1 MLQLQVRDRGNYIFF
16 ILHPAHFYLHHT
28 LTPTTDLRGHL
39 ISSTLLYPNF
49 SFPFP
54 LLRQQL

>member
-1 MLQLQVRDRGNYIFF
+1 MLQLQVRDKDNYFFF
-16 ILHPAHFYLHHT
+16 ILHPALFSFHQT
-28 LTPTTDLRGHL
+28 LPPMTDSRGHL

>member
-1 MLQLQVRDRGNYIFF
+1 MLQLQVRDKDNYIFL
-16 ILHPAHFYLHHT
+16 ILHPTPFSFYQT
-28 LTPTTDLRGHL
+28 FPPMTDLRGHL
-39 ISSTLLYPNF
+39 ISSTFLYPNF

>member
-1 MLQLQVRDRGNYIFF
+1 MLQVRDRDNYIFL
-16 ILHPAHFYLHHT
+16 ILHPAPFYFHQT
-28 LTPTTDLRGHL
+28 LPPTTDLRGHL

-49 SFPFP
+49 SFRFP